1 MMKYPEY
8 MLYLNHAELDET
20 IYKALIKDG
29 ISADQTRLK
38 AILDVFLSLNVPE
51 NYAGDVDEIYKEGL
65 LEIKNGNCAGDML
78 EYAPLIWAMP
88 ESLSDAVFHVL
99 EQFTETDPPSPMP
112 RRL

>member
-1 MMKYPEY
+1 MKYPEY

-29 ISADQTRLK
+29 ISADQPRLK
-38 AILDVFLSLNVPE
+38 AILDTFMSLNVPE
-51 NYAGDVDEIYKEGL
+51 NYDGDVDEIYNQGL
-65 LEIKNGNCAGDML
+65 LDIQDGHHSGDML
-78 EYAPLIWAMP
+78 EYAPLIWALP

-99 EQFTETDPPSPMP
+99 EQLTETDPLSPMP